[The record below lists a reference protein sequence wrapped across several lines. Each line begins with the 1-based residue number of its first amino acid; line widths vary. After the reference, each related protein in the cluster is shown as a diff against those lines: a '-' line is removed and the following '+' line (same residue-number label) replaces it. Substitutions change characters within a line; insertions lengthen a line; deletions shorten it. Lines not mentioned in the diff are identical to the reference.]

1 MKKTTLISVIL
12 ASVVVLG
19 ACGDKKETKT
29 EPTPSPAATA
39 ESLSTE
45 VSEPEES
52 VEEPEFNGEL
62 TVDNYF
68 NVNPADTEWGKLDE
82 AQYIIS
88 LVDLDYIKES
98 MDDVFRIDSVEDLAS
113 LTYFVNTYPAPRT
126 GDEKIF
132 VKVDLLCDIDING
145 EDWAPLGIYDE
156 DHSKAFC
163 GLFSANG
170 HTIKNIYISSDDE
183 QIGFFGDIVGST
195 VCGLKL
201 EEAFIFG
208 KDSAM
213 MAGHMYDARFFDC
226 HAVGYLPDS
235 SDFESVFLFPANV
248 DPGNNRFI
256 CCSMDITNGDGFN
269 YKEEINEN
277 LYPENQGNAFIDLY
291 DPDGDGVYEYGTDYF
306 EQ

>member
-29 EPTPSPAATA
+29 ESTPTPVTS
-39 ESLSTE
+39 
-45 VSEPEES
+45 VSVETEES
-52 VEEPEFNGEL
+52 EVEEVVEVAEYNGEL

-68 NVNPADTEWGKLDE
+68 DVNPADTEWGKLEE
-82 AQYIIS
+82 AKDLID

-98 MDDVFRIDSVEDLAS
+98 KDDVFKIDSVEDFAS
-113 LTYFVNTYPAPRT
+113 LTYFINTYPASRT
-126 GDEKIF
+126 GDEKLF
-132 VKVDLLCDIDING
+132 VKVDLLCDLDING
-145 EDWAPLGIYDE
+145 ANWAPLGTYTD
-156 DHSKAFC
+156 DHSRAFA
-163 GLFSANG
+163 GIFAGNG
-170 HTIKNIYISSDDE
+170 HIIKNIYIDSDDD

-195 VCGLKL
+195 VCGLRL
-201 EEAFIFG
+201 EEAYVYG
-208 KDSAM
+208 KNSGM
-213 MAGHMYDARFFDC
+213 IAGHVDDTRFFDC
-226 HAVGYLPDS
+226 HVQGYLSDS
-235 SDFESVFLFPANV
+235 SDIEAVFLFPSAV

-291 DPDGDGVYEYGTDYF
+291 DPDGDGVYEYGADYF

>member
-29 EPTPSPAATA
+29 EPTPTPVTS
-39 ESLSTE
+39 
-45 VSEPEES
+45 VSVETEES
-52 VEEPEFNGEL
+52 EVEEVVEVAEYNGEL

-68 NVNPADTEWGKLDE
+68 DVNPADTEWGKLEE
-82 AQYIIS
+82 AKDLID

-98 MDDVFRIDSVEDLAS
+98 KDDVFKIDSVEDFAS
-113 LTYFVNTYPAPRT
+113 LTYFINTYPAPRT

-132 VKVDLLCDIDING
+132 VKVDLLCDLDING
-145 EDWAPLGIYDE
+145 ANWAPLGTYTD
-156 DHSKAFC
+156 DHSRAFA
-163 GLFSANG
+163 GIFAGNG
-170 HTIKNIYISSDDE
+170 HIIKNIYIDSDND

-195 VCGLKL
+195 VCGLRL
-201 EEAFIFG
+201 EEAYVYG
-208 KDSAM
+208 KNSGM
-213 MAGHMYDARFFDC
+213 IAGHVDDTRFFDC
-226 HAVGYLPDS
+226 HVQGYLSDS
-235 SDFESVFLFPANV
+235 SDIEAVFLFPSAV

-291 DPDGDGVYEYGTDYF
+291 DPDGDGVYEYGADYF

>member
-29 EPTPSPAATA
+29 EPTPTPVTS
-39 ESLSTE
+39 
-45 VSEPEES
+45 VSVETEES
-52 VEEPEFNGEL
+52 EVEEVVEVVEYNGEL

-68 NVNPADTEWGKLDE
+68 DVNPADTEWGKLEE
-82 AQYIIS
+82 AKDLID

-98 MDDVFRIDSVEDLAS
+98 KDDVFKIDSVEDFAS
-113 LTYFVNTYPAPRT
+113 LTYFINTYPAPRT

-132 VKVDLLCDIDING
+132 VKVDLLCDLDING
-145 EDWAPLGIYDE
+145 ANWAPLGTYTD
-156 DHSKAFC
+156 DRSRAFA
-163 GLFSANG
+163 GIFAGNG
-170 HTIKNIYISSDDE
+170 HIIKNIYIDSDDD

-195 VCGLKL
+195 VCGLRL
-201 EEAFIFG
+201 EEAYVYG
-208 KDSAM
+208 KNSGM
-213 MAGHMYDARFFDC
+213 IAGHVDDTRFFDC
-226 HAVGYLPDS
+226 HVQGYLSDS
-235 SDFESVFLFPANV
+235 SDIEAVFLFPSAV

-291 DPDGDGVYEYGTDYF
+291 DPDGDGVYEYGADYF

>member
-98 MDDVFRIDSVEDLAS
+98 MDDVFKVDSIEDLAS

-126 GDEKIF
+126 GDDKMFI
-132 VKVDLLCDIDING
+132 KVDLLCDIDLNG
-145 EDWAPLGIYDE
+145 KDWMPLGTYDE
-156 DHSKAFC
+156 NHSKAFA
-163 GLFSANG
+163 GIFAGNG
-170 HTIKNIYISSDDE
+170 HTIKNIKILTDDD
-183 QIGFFGDIVGST
+183 QIGFFGDIEGST
-195 VCGLKL
+195 VCGLRL
-201 EEAFIFG
+201 EEAYVYG
-208 KDSAM
+208 KNSGM
-213 MAGHMYDARFFDC
+213 IAGHVDDTRFIDC
-226 HAVGYLPDS
+226 HVQGYLSDS
-235 SDFESVFLFPANV
+235 SDIEAVFLFPSAV

-291 DPDGDGVYEYGTDYF
+291 DPDRDGVYEYNVSYY